1 MTQVGDIF
9 ELLETSATLSCEI
22 VEESERH
29 YYLTSDSDIQWF
41 DIVLP
46 KYLDDD
52 CEDKS
57 KFLNL
62 SLTVGDF
69 VTVKVYTINIADDG
83 TPGAFVT
90 FVKKEED
97 V

>member
-1 MTQVGDIF
+1 MTEVGQIF
-9 ELLETSATLSCEI
+9 KSCEI
-22 VEESERH
+22 IEESDRH
-29 YYLTSDSDIQWF
+29 YYLESDDDVQWF

-52 CEDKS
+52 HNDKS

-62 SLTVGDF
+62 SLKVGDF
-69 VTVKVYTINIADDG
+69 VTVKVYTINIAHDG

-90 FVKKEED
+90 LVKKEEEAL
-97 V
+97 